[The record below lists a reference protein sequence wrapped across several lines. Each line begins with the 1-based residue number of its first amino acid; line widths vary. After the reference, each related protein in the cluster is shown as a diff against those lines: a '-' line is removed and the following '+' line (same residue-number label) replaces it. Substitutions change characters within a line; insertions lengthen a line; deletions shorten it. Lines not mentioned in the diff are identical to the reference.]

1 MKKLVLALA
10 VAFRLASAELA
21 AECNADEVQSPL
33 TAEESLRHFRLADG
47 LRLELAAAEP
57 QVVDPVAVRFDE
69 RGRMWVVEMRDYPNA
84 PPLGKPPFSRVK
96 LLDDSDGDGRFE
108 TARVF
113 ADQLLFATGLQPWRG
128 GVIVTYSGRIEWLR
142 DDDGD
147 GRADHRETWF
157 TGFAE
162 DNSQLRANHPRF
174 ALDNFIYVANGLRG
188 GTIRSS
194 RDDAVKPIAISGRD
208 FRFDPRTLAAGAVS
222 GNGQFGLSFDD
233 FGNRFT
239 CSNRNPLIHVVLA
252 DDDLARNPY
261 LAVPAV
267 VHDVAAP
274 GDASRVFPI
283 SRSWTTSNLHAGQFT
298 AACGVEI
305 YRGDALPAEFHGN
318 AFTCEPTGN
327 LVHREVIEPAGATF
341 VSRPAEEGVEFLA
354 SPDGWFR
361 PVNLETGPDGAL
373 YVVDMYRAVI
383 EHPDWVP
390 DELKHRPDERHGD
403 DRGRIYRIVPAEW
416 RLPPSPRLDAA
427 STNDL
432 VAQLASAN
440 AWHRETAAR
449 LLYERQDNAAIVPL
463 EALARGAADPRAR
476 VHALWALQG
485 LIDDAPLKAALNDSE
500 SSGRTDRQ
508 RRYSGAIP
516 LFIAAINR
524 ALEDQH
530 PRVREQAARLAA
542 PHLASVARNSFRGPD
557 APKRQTRNEFQATLR
572 SRVIE
577 LADDADARVRFQVA
591 LALGQVPGDDVVAP
605 LARIALAG
613 ADDVWTR
620 RAVATAVPER
630 AGRLLSLVT
639 TLVSSAAAV
648 STDRLPG
655 PSNDGRLALLGE
667 LARLVG
673 ARHEPPEMAA
683 AIDPL
688 TSARDGGPVSRAELA
703 VLLGLAQGAQ
713 SRGTS
718 LLAALADSPTSGAAA
733 QTLFHSA
740 ATLAG
745 DTAADIA
752 FRIEACAALQFADDA
767 VAVPVLLDL
776 LKRDESPELRVRAVG
791 ALASHR
797 GEQVGRAL
805 IEVLPR
811 QTPAVRGAVLD
822 SLLAT
827 PERARLLL
835 DAVAAGTIQ
844 VTELDPSRAGR
855 LVRHADPAIRG
866 RAEELLAAALPADR
880 NRVLAEYRS
889 ALDLASDTRRGKEVF
904 KKSCSGCHRIG
915 ELGVDVA
922 PSISD
927 SRTKTREQLLID
939 ILQPSKAIDAAFV
952 SFTVVMADGRS
963 EVGLVA
969 AETASSIT
977 LKQTEG
983 KTVTVLRSEIEELRS
998 NGVSLMPD
1006 GLERDISRQQMADL
1020 ISFIKNWR
1028 YLEANL
1034 PARAGP

>member
-1 MKKLVLALA
+1 MKTFVLFLSVALHPASTVLAEEGD
-10 VAFRLASAELA
+10 AE
-21 AECNADEVQSPL
+21 EVHSPL
-33 TAEESLRHFRLADG
+33 TAEESLLHFRLAEG

-57 QVVDPVAVRFDE
+57 EVVDPVAVRFDE

-84 PPLGKPPFSRVK
+84 PSPGKPPFSRVK
-96 LLDDSDGDGRFE
+96 LLDDHDGDGRFE
-108 TARVF
+108 TAHVF
-113 ADQLLFATGLQPWRG
+113 ADQLLFATGLQPWRD

-162 DNSQLRANHPRF
+162 ENSQLRANHPRF
-174 ALDNFIYVANGLRG
+174 AFDNLIYVANGLRG
-188 GTIRSS
+188 GTVRNS
-194 RDDAVKPIAISGRD
+194 RDAAAKPIAISGRD
-208 FRFDPRTLAAGAVS
+208 FRFDPLTLTAGAAS

-267 VHDVAAP
+267 VHDVAAA

-283 SRSWTTSNLHAGQFT
+283 SRTWTTSNLHSGQFT

-305 YRGDALPAEFHGN
+305 YRGDALPTKFHGN

-327 LVHREVIEPAGATF
+327 LVHREVIEPVGATF
-341 VSRPAEEGVEFLA
+341 VSHPVEKGVEFLA

-361 PVNLETGPDGAL
+361 PVNLEAGPDGAL

-390 DELKHRPDERHGD
+390 EELKHRPDERHGD
-403 DRGRIYRIVPAEW
+403 DRGRIYRIVPKKW
-416 RLPPSPRLDAA
+416 RRPASPRLDAA
-427 STNDL
+427 STIDL

-449 LLYERQDNAAIVPL
+449 LLYERQDRAALAPL
-463 EALARGAADPRAR
+463 EVLARDAADPRAR

-485 LIDDAPLKAALNDSE
+485 LDAQDDSVHDAALNSNE
-500 SSGRTDRQ
+500 SPTRAHPLHGDA
-508 RRYSGAIP
+508 GAGP
-516 LFIAAINR
+516 LVMAAIKR
-524 ALEDQH
+524 ALDDHH
-530 PRVREQAARLAA
+530 PRVREQALRLAT
-542 PHLASVARNSFRGPD
+542 PCLARSDV
-557 APKRQTRNEFQATLR
+557 LR

-591 LALGQVPGDDVVAP
+591 LALGQVLNDDVVAP

-613 ADDVWTR
+613 ADDIWTR

-630 AGRLLSLVT
+630 AGQLLSLIT
-639 TLVSSAAAV
+639 TTAV
-648 STDRLPG
+648 STDRLTG
-655 PSNDGRLALLGE
+655 SSQDGRLALTGE

-673 ARHEPPEMAA
+673 ARHESSEMAA
-683 AIDPL
+683 TIDQM
-688 TSARDGGPVSRAELA
+688 AAVREGGPMSRSELA
-703 VLLGLAQGAQ
+703 VLLGLADGAQ

-718 LLAALADSPTSGAAA
+718 LLAALTSAPASGATA
-733 QTLFHSA
+733 QKLFELA

-745 DTAADIA
+745 DKVADIA
-752 FRIEACAALQFADDA
+752 VRIEACAALQFADDE

-776 LKRDESPELRVRAVG
+776 IQRDGSPELRVRAVG
-791 ALASHR
+791 ALAAHR
-797 GEQVGRAL
+797 GEQVERAL
-805 IEVLPR
+805 IETLPR
-811 QTPAVRGAVLD
+811 QTPALRGAILD
-822 SLLAT
+822 SLTVT
-827 PERARLLL
+827 PERVRRLL
-835 DAVAAGTIQ
+835 DAIAAGTIQ
-844 VTELDPSRAGR
+844 ATELDPSRAGR
-855 LVRHADPAIRG
+855 LLRHADSAIRA

-880 NRVLAEYRS
+880 KQVLAEYRP
-889 ALDLASDTRRGKEVF
+889 ALDMSSDAQRGKEVF
-904 KKSCSGCHRIG
+904 KKSCAGCHRIG
-915 ELGVDVA
+915 ELGVEVA

-927 SRTKTREQLLID
+927 SRTKTREQLLVD

-952 SFTVVMADGRS
+952 SFTLVTADGRS

-977 LKQTEG
+977 LKQSEG

-1028 YLEANL
+1028 YLESNL